1 MELINNN
8 SNDVNENK
16 INESN
21 NINELF
27 ELIYCYS
34 NKKKKYYKD
43 ILKSFKVNPSK
54 INDKPFLILFIEE
67 LITQLKL
74 GINIFIPFLEI
85 FPNLIKSYIKS
96 DLDEEGED
104 LKYNEVFKLLKLN
117 SFISRE
123 NLFPIYEYFSDILY
137 EMNKIEENDKKFKKF
152 NKVFEL
158 WKIFYNFDINKK
170 ELNITNSS
178 SFCFIGGALQLKLPK
193 ILLNFCTFSITINFL
208 GEISPD
214 FNQNLILLRI
224 ADKEFPF
231 ELKYEKIKH
240 LIGGELTITFRLN
253 FIIIQQESYDI
264 SIGTEFKTDIELVQE
279 LYLLENFYGQI
290 KSIEIL
296 QIGNDKKIIIN
307 EVFEPYLSSDDGYL
321 FHRLKQKVN
330 NSSNEDDSQN
340 DFKDSINSPIS
351 IKIVNQ
357 GLVKINF
364 INYLDKNFDLCEYF
378 GGFIPMLPFISL
390 FNGIYKNKS
399 INFINGINK
408 KLYLISLINY
418 ILYLLCKILNKNLKK
433 YSKKIKKYSF
443 FFFSLIFQIDLD
455 LILRNK
461 DYIAKEQKY
470 YDEILIM
477 CNSFEE
483 EIINFIVPI
492 LNNAKN
498 KEDFDAKILSF
509 KNIFQEKIEI
519 DNNHENNSFI
529 IKYNDKQLFGHLM
542 KELFIYNR
550 FWSNKYLFFKTKEN
564 KNDDKYKLKL
574 KYKQIS
580 YYTKSFQQPLL
591 YPILEFGKYIPS
603 FSNFDVKNLFKHD
616 LKEIVN
622 YDFQFENNI
631 ISSIIDLYSP
641 FNGIENS
648 ALCCLVKKNYHV
660 KGEIFI
666 REKKNKKFFEI
677 IFCTKNLFTC
687 NKIKEKQ
694 NNPNDGKIFNF
705 NNNNICYGASFPMPQ
720 KEINRKIFIKSND
733 ITFMLIR
740 NYYKRT
746 SAIEIFTY
754 KSNKSYYFNFKN
766 IIDLNNLSDNIVL
779 RYAGNNENFKKLTF
793 QKHIIMYYNKKYIN
807 VMFPLFSKE
816 SNWQKKLKFYNNY
829 DLLTIINLLSNRSF
843 KDLYQYP
850 IFPILYKVN
859 NIIDNIIEQ
868 ERDLS
873 QHIGMQEINDESRT
887 RKIAFDEL
895 YSTYF
900 RNKII
905 NSSCLFN
912 THYSNS
918 VYVSNYLLRLFPYSF
933 LGIEIQGDGF
943 DSPNR
948 LFFSIKGT
956 MKNTL
961 SQKSD
966 IREFIPELYYL
977 PELFTNSNELKLG
990 TLSNRREID
999 NVEIKEQDEIP
1010 LMKYQFISN
1019 LKTYLEFGDL
1029 KLNNWINLIFGKNQ
1043 RTTNDNK
1050 NYFGEDLYIYFDQ
1063 NKQKED
1069 NKDDMIMKQFEF
1081 GVQPY
1086 KLFDYEFPKLI
1097 NKSKCFEEIKS
1108 YNKEQ
1113 FIKEHFLIKGDKN
1126 KSFICKCSNNKNQN
1140 YINIINKNIS
1150 QKRKSINLKKHLM
1163 EKKKIIVLFN
1173 YIFIGDVLGNVKI
1186 YENQTELNINK
1197 DDDEEI
1203 KKKSNNGF
1211 IIIDNDSN
1219 FKEVININDENYKY
1233 KKIKTLTDHYKQI
1246 KYIDYNPRLNLFLSY
1261 SLDGFI
1267 NLYIFPK
1274 CKLVRSIKVFNITKS
1289 ENILQKVALVS
1300 NPFPMIFAY
1309 DSNFILYVFTLNGE
1323 LINKRELK
1331 NKFLEIYPCIDKNFG
1346 LINDC
1351 VIIERSKTSYN
1362 NQISKKEYSFPSFN

>member
-1 MELINNN
+1 MELINNI
-8 SNDVNENK
+8 SHDENENK

-27 ELIYCYS
+27 ELIYFCS
-34 NKKKKYYKD
+34 NKKKKYRKN
-43 ILKSFKVNPSK
+43 ILKSFKVNPYK
-54 INDKPFLILFIEE
+54 INDKSFLILFIEE

-74 GINIFIPFLEI
+74 GINIFIPFLDI
-85 FPNLIKSYIKS
+85 LPNLIKSYIKS
-96 DLDEEGED
+96 DLDEEGEG

-123 NLFPIYEYFSDILY
+123 NLFPIYEYFSEIFY
-137 EMNKIEENDKKFKKF
+137 EMNAIEENDKKLKKF
-152 NKVFEL
+152 NKVLEL
-158 WKIFYNFDINKK
+158 WKIFYNFDIEKK
-170 ELNITNSS
+170 EINLINSS
-178 SFCFIGGALQLKLPK
+178 SFCFIGGALKLKLPK
-193 ILLNFCTFSITINFL
+193 ILLNFCTFSIKINFL
-208 GEISPD
+208 GDISPD

-224 ADKEFPF
+224 ADKDFPF

-240 LIGGELTITFRLN
+240 LIEGELTITFGLN
-253 FIIIQQESYDI
+253 LINIQQDNSDI
-264 SIGTEFKTDIELVQE
+264 SMGTELKTNIELIQE

-290 KSIEIL
+290 KNIEIL

-307 EVFEPYLSSDDGYL
+307 EIFEPYLSSDDGYL
-321 FHRLKQKVN
+321 FHRSKQEVN
-330 NSSNEDDSQN
+330 KSNNRDDSQY
-340 DFKDSINSPIS
+340 DFKDRINSPIS
-351 IKIVNQ
+351 IQIVNQ
-357 GLVKINF
+357 RLVKSNYV
-364 INYLDKNFDLCEYF
+364 NYLDSDLDLCEYF
-378 GGFIPMLPFISL
+378 GGFIPLVPFISL

-399 INFINGINK
+399 INFINGISK
-408 KLYLISLINY
+408 KLYLMRAINN

-443 FFFSLIFQIDLD
+443 FFFSLFFQIDLD

-461 DYIAKEQKY
+461 DYTAKEQKY

-483 EIINFIVPI
+483 ELINFIVPI

-519 DNNHENNSFI
+519 DNNHEKNSFV
-529 IKYNDKQLFGHLM
+529 IKYNDKQLFGHIM

-550 FWSNKYLFFKTKEN
+550 LWSNKYLFFKAKDD

-591 YPILEFGKYIPS
+591 YPILEFDKYIPS
-603 FSNFDVKNLFKHD
+603 FSNFNVKNLFKHD

-622 YDFQFENNI
+622 YDFQFESNI
-631 ISSIIDLYSP
+631 ISSMIDLYNP
-641 FNGIENS
+641 FNDIENS
-648 ALCCLVKKNYHV
+648 VLCCLIKKNYHV

-666 REKKNKKFFEI
+666 REKNNKEFFEI
-677 IFCTKNLFTC
+677 IFCTKNLYTC
-687 NKIKEKQ
+687 NKIKENQ
-694 NNPNDGKIFNF
+694 NNSDDTKIFNF
-705 NNNNICYGASFPMPQ
+705 NNNNICYGSSFPMPQ
-720 KEINRKIFIKSND
+720 KEINRKIFIKSDD
-733 ITFMLIR
+733 ITFILIR

-779 RYAGNNENFKKLTF
+779 RYVSRNENFKKLTF
-793 QKHIIMYYNKKYIN
+793 QKHIIMYYNKKYKN

-816 SNWQKKLKFYNNY
+816 SNWGKKLKFYNNY

-859 NIIDNIIEQ
+859 NIMDNIIEQ

-873 QHIGMQEINDESRT
+873 QHIGMQEINEESRS
-887 RKIAFDEL
+887 RKIDFDEL

-900 RNKII
+900 RNKIV

-918 VYVSNYLLRLFPYSF
+918 VYVSNYLIRLFPYSLF
-933 LGIEIQGDGF
+933 GIEIQGDGF

-948 LFFSIKGT
+948 LFFSIKST

-977 PELFTNSNELKLG
+977 PELFINTNELKLG
-990 TLSNRREID
+990 TLSKGVEID
-999 NVEIKEQDEIP
+999 NVSIKEQDEIP
-1010 LMKYQFISN
+1010 FMKYQFISN
-1019 LKTYLEFGDL
+1019 LKNYLEFDNL

-1043 RTTNDNK
+1043 RKTNDNRY
-1050 NYFGEDLYIYFDQ
+1050 YFAEDLYIHLDPK
-1063 NKQKED
+1063 KQKEE
-1069 NKDDMIMKQFEF
+1069 NEDDMIMKQFEF
-1081 GVQPY
+1081 GIQPY
-1086 KLFDYEFPKLI
+1086 KLLDCEFPGLI
-1097 NKSKCFEEIKS
+1097 NKSNCYEEIKS

-1113 FIKEHFLIKGDKN
+1113 FIKEHFLIIGDKN
-1126 KSFICKCSNNKNQN
+1126 KSFVCKCSNNKNQN
-1140 YINIINKNIS
+1140 YINIINKNFS
-1150 QKRKSINLKKHLM
+1150 QKIKSINLKKQFM
-1163 EKKKIIVLFN
+1163 KKDKFISLFN
-1173 YIFIGDVLGNVKI
+1173 YIFIGDVLGNIKI
-1186 YENQTELNINK
+1186 YENKTELSINK
-1197 DDDEEI
+1197 DNDEE
-1203 KKKSNNGF
+1203 KKNKLNNDF
-1211 IIIDNDSN
+1211 TIIDNDFN
-1219 FKEVININDENYKY
+1219 FKEVINIIDDTYKY
-1233 KKIKTLTDHYKQI
+1233 KKIKVLTDHYKQI

-1274 CKLVRSIKVFNITKS
+1274 CKLVRTIKVFNITKS

-1309 DSNFILYVFTLNGE
+1309 DSNFTLYLFTLNGE
-1323 LINKRELK
+1323 LINKKELK
-1331 NKFLEIYPCIDKNFG
+1331 NKSLEIYPCIDKNFG

-1351 VIIERSKTSYN
+1351 IIIQKSKTLYN
-1362 NQISKKEYSFPSFN
+1362 KQKLKKEYSFPSFN